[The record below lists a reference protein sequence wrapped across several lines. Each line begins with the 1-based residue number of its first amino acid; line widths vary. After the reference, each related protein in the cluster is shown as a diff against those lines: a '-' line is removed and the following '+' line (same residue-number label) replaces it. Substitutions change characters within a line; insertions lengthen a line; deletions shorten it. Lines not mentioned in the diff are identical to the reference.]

1 MLERMLC
8 PELRFEKVQQA
19 RRVSLDAL
27 EALDPLAQG
36 LDLPGDFGPVQ
47 PVLGQDL
54 GISLVPDAVADLAEL
69 PVQGIIGAFFVRF
82 PVAFLMSREVPVS
95 MFHVGLATPCS
106 MLLQVFG
113 IIIFYIGYE
122 NIPLY
127 LTMCAIKTLFGSA
140 GAVTGAMFIADC
152 AEYGHY
158 VTGQRNQ
165 GVAFSV
171 QMSGTDPH
179 GKRTKAAGDGNHGE
193 VPACRFQM
201 RTAILASAG
210 LKNLPG
216 NGKLLPSD

>member
-1 MLERMLC
+1 MRFCNIPFLSFQIIGASSLFLLFLDRMLERMLC

-69 PVQGIIGAFFVRF
+69 PVQGIIGAFFVRI

-171 QMSGTDPH
+171 QTFTAKFTS
-179 GKRTKAAGDGNHGE
+179 AIS
-193 VPACRFQM
+193 
-201 RTAILASAG
+201 TAIG
-210 LKNLPG
+210 M
-216 NGKLLPSD
+216 LLLGFSPRI

>member
-1 MLERMLC
+1 MFLLFLDRMLERMLC

-69 PVQGIIGAFFVRF
+69 PAQGIIGAFFVRI

-171 QMSGTDPH
+171 QTFTATIS
-179 GKRTKAAGDGNHGE
+179 
-193 VPACRFQM
+193 
-201 RTAILASAG
+201 TAIG
-210 LKNLPG
+210 M
-216 NGKLLPSD
+216 LLLGFSPRI

>member
-1 MLERMLC
+1 MLC

-36 LDLPGDFGPVQ
+36 LDLPGDLGPVQ

-69 PVQGIIGAFFVRF
+69 PVQGIIGAFFLRI

-106 MLLQVFG
+106 MLLQVLG
-113 IIIFYIGYE
+113 IIIFLHRLREYSSLPYDVRDQ
-122 NIPLY
+122 NAFRKRRRRY
-127 LTMCAIKTLFGSA
+127 GSYVHCRLR
-140 GAVTGAMFIADC
+140 GIR
-152 AEYGHY
+152 GHY

-171 QMSGTDPH
+171 QTFTAKFTS
-179 GKRTKAAGDGNHGE
+179 AIS
-193 VPACRFQM
+193 
-201 RTAILASAG
+201 TAIG
-210 LKNLPG
+210 M
-216 NGKLLPSD
+216 LLLGFSPRI

>member
-69 PVQGIIGAFFVRF
+69 PAQGIIGAFFVRI

-95 MFHVGLATPCS
+95 MFHVGLAYSSLPYDVRDQNAFRKRRRRYGSYVHCR
-106 MLLQVFG
+106 LRG
-113 IIIFYIGYE
+113 IR
-122 NIPLY
+122 
-127 LTMCAIKTLFGSA
+127 
-140 GAVTGAMFIADC
+140 
-152 AEYGHY
+152 GHY

-171 QMSGTDPH
+171 QTFTAKFTS
-179 GKRTKAAGDGNHGE
+179 A
-193 VPACRFQM
+193 FS
-201 RTAILASAG
+201 TAIG
-210 LKNLPG
+210 M
-216 NGKLLPSD
+216 LLLGFSPRI

>member
-1 MLERMLC
+1 LSTTAKISRESFPRAFTVLRFCNIPFLSFQIIGASSLFLLFFDRMLERMLC

-69 PVQGIIGAFFVRF
+69 LAQGIIGAFFVRI

-106 MLLQVFG
+106 MLLQVFLCLVCFIFVNRKHRKRSEP
-113 IIIFYIGYE
+113 IIC
-122 NIPLY
+122 P
-127 LTMCAIKTLFGSA
+127 
-140 GAVTGAMFIADC
+140 
-152 AEYGHY
+152 
-158 VTGQRNQ
+158 
-165 GVAFSV
+165 
-171 QMSGTDPH
+171 
-179 GKRTKAAGDGNHGE
+179 
-193 VPACRFQM
+193 
-201 RTAILASAG
+201 
-210 LKNLPG
+210 
-216 NGKLLPSD
+216 